1 MKSIRAQGFAIDREE
16 MEEGL
21 KCIAAPVRN
30 HTGSVWRRSAS
41 SALLF
46 AFPIRKYRRSRT
58 RDAIG
63 G

>member
-1 MKSIRAQGFAIDREE
+1 MKSIRASGFAIDREE

-21 KCIAAPVRN
+21 KCIAAPVGITPARW
-30 HTGSVWRRSAS
+30 WRRSAS

-46 AFPIRKYRRSRT
+46 AFPIRKYGARET